1 MLVPHTCSNEKIDNM
16 TLWDEYLEIRQQ
28 VALDRN
34 SLNVLIGNMTNQA
47 CETFGVHPRLAS
59 MQKLFNDGDLLFF
72 TNTGELTKETDKENY
87 WRDTKTQLFAHNF
100 QQLAAQR
107 IDPLKE
113 RDGTGILGRIRDVLT
128 KKKGRSVNAFALN
141 ANSVSL
147 LGEPGITATPMI
159 ISDSGVTPFNQA
171 PSSADMD
178 SRIASLN
185 GETKAESGVFA
196 DLYSE
201 KLMKNIGSNE
211 LLLTTLSDK
220 RTNNVFPTSDL
231 GRQLSMVAKII
242 DSRAVRSSDADLF
255 FLSIGGCK

>member
-16 TLWDEYLEIRQQ
+16 TLWDEYLEIRQS

-34 SLNVLIGNMTNQA
+34 SLNILNGNMTNQA
-47 CETFGVHPRLAS
+47 CETFGVHPRLGS

-72 TNTGELTKETDKENY
+72 TNTGELTKETDKENW
-87 WRDTKTQLFAHNF
+87 WRDTRSQLGDHNW
-100 QQLAAQR
+100 QYHAVQR
-107 IDPLKE
+107 MDPLQE
-113 RDGTGILGRIRDVLT
+113 REGTGILGRIRDVLT
-128 KKKGRSVNAFALN
+128 EKNGRSVSAFALN
-141 ANSVSL
+141 GNSVSL
-147 LGEPGITATPMI
+147 QGGPGITTSPLI
-159 ISDSGVTPFNQA
+159 ISDKGVDPFNQA